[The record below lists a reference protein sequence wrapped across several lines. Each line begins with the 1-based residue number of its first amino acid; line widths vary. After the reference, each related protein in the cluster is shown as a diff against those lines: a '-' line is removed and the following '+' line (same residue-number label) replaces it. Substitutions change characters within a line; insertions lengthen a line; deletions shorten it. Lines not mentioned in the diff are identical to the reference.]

1 MSEEILTQPDAPDG
15 WLAWNAAGMMLAKEH
30 RALER
35 KIELVQFQIGDWIN
49 EGEHEFGEMYAQ
61 ALDIFSHLTY
71 GTLMNYRW
79 VAGSIDPSLRG
90 EVNWSIHKLVA
101 PLPPDEQEKILR
113 HAEEEDLSVQI
124 VKWVIDSARD
134 GAADDP
140 HETCPTCHGDGWVIA
155 SKV

>member
-1 MSEEILTQPDAPDG
+1 MIIQITDAPYG
-15 WLAWNAAGMMLAKEH
+15 WTNWKSTGATLAKEH
-30 RALER
+30 KDLER
-35 KIELVQFQIGDWIN
+35 KIELVQFKIGDWIN
-49 EGEHEFGEMYAQ
+49 EGEHQFGEMYAQ

-79 VAGSIDPSLRG
+79 VAGSIDSSLRG

-101 PLPPDEQEKILR
+101 PLPPAEQEKILKY
-113 HAEEEDLSVQI
+113 AEKDGLKVKSVEWI
-124 VKWVIDSARD
+124 INSARD

-140 HETCPTCHGDGWVIA
+140 HETCPTCHGEGYVIA